1 MMMRNNKEGRESRG
15 TVMIAPRG
23 LGERAVIAVLDSAQ
37 RFKSDILLCVGSL
50 CIDAKS
56 SLMALMLLGALNG
69 QLLEVTA
76 RGVDS
81 ELAVHSITKIIHGM

>member
-1 MMMRNNKEGRESRG
+1 MKTNKKVAESRG

-23 LGERAVIAVLDSAQ
+23 LGERAAIAVLDSAQ

-56 SLMALMLLGALNG
+56 SLMALMLLGALKG
-69 QLLEVTA
+69 QLLEMTA
-76 RGVDS
+76 RGADS
-81 ELAVHSITKIIHGM
+81 ELAIHALTKLFHGM